1 MIDVVCA
8 GQLVMDC
15 LIRNVDEDTSG
26 RSRRAES
33 VSLHPGGDCHNQSV
47 ILSHLGLNVA
57 CAGFLGGDD
66 AGKML
71 AASLRESGCD
81 LSHLSVR
88 TELATPVCAITV
100 NQDGS
105 RRSVNS
111 AAINLAGHLLDGNQL
126 PASRAL
132 SLASCF
138 RAPLADPIADQ
149 KLAEKARRAG
159 TKVFADA
166 KLPLEKLPGIES
178 YGPFFANVDYF
189 FPNESEA
196 AYYSGVSLDED
207 CGLPAFE
214 KAADFFRSLGVRNV
228 VIKAGSRGC
237 YLRSE
242 KDSVMFPALAAD
254 VIDTTGAGDS
264 FVAGFIRAFLAGKDN
279 RDCCRFALRCAA
291 ATVGALGATSGI
303 RDRLVGERLWAE
315 FTAR

>member
-1 MIDVVCA
+1 MKRVFQQIPVRFAVF
-8 GQLVMDC
+8 VPFPEHSN
-15 LIRNVDEDTSG
+15 LIAHEIQFFSG
-26 RSRRAES
+26 VGEHVYIES
-33 VSLHPGGDCHNQSV
+33 AYLWEFCFV
-47 ILSHLGLNVA
+47 
-57 CAGFLGGDD
+57 
-66 AGKML
+66 
-71 AASLRESGCD
+71 
-81 LSHLSVR
+81 
-88 TELATPVCAITV
+88 T
-100 NQDGS
+100 
-105 RRSVNS
+105 
-111 AAINLAGHLLDGNQL
+111 AGHLLDDEQL

-166 KLPLEKLPGIES
+166 KLPLGKLPGIES